1 MNQKLTQYKKVIT
14 IQLTRFGD
22 IRFTGQIIF
31 AVIVLLISWSGV
43 RAIQSNYNL
52 QQQVAEL
59 KQQNQLSQLQNSTI
73 SLQNEYYNSNQYLEL
88 SARQNFGL
96 ASPNEKELIVPQSV
110 ALGYT
115 EDVPYL
121 DNSSST
127 ATSNGKQLNYETWIN
142 SSCTEILPVSICYT
156 FGLG

>member
-1 MNQKLTQYKKVIT
+1 MNQKLKQYKKVIT

-115 EDVPYL
+115 ETVPYL
-121 DNSSST
+121 NNPATTS
-127 ATSNGKQLNYETWIN
+127 TSNGKQLNYETWVNFFLHRN
-142 SSCTEILPVSICYT
+142 STR
-156 FGLG
+156 